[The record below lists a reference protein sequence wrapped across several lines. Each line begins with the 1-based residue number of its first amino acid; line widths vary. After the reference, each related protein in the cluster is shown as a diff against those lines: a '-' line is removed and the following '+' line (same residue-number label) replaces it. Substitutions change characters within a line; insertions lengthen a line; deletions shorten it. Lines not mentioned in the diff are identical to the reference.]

1 VCNTTSSCAARF
13 NLIIYF
19 LHSKPPTSCLLLIS
33 FQVRRRTAH
42 LYAEHV
48 AFAKEAE
55 AKEAAATSALE
66 AQQLEL
72 TKLTLKHDA
81 LDALLQSINHGGGG
95 GSSGHS
101 AAAATGA
108 AAGAGGVGSSSS
120 GTGSSVSL
128 STHAASLAKKCARLE
143 ANELVLRR
151 RCGSLEEQAAH
162 ESSRRLACEKASVE
176 AESDAK
182 ARLLYL
188 EEWKRGAGE
197 RLERQAA
204 ALSRAVPQ
212 HDHVEACLELDSLRS
227 DYLNLMA
234 REAELRLKVT
244 LVSTQPPASMQ

>member
-1 VCNTTSSCAARF
+1 M
-13 NLIIYF
+13 
-19 LHSKPPTSCLLLIS
+19 
-33 FQVRRRTAH
+33 RRRTAH

-48 AFAKEAE
+48 AYAKESE

-81 LDALLQSINHGGGG
+81 LDALLQSINSNGGGSGGSGSSAAVGTSSSGGG
-95 GSSGHS
+95 GSSGSGGS
-101 AAAATGA
+101 A
-108 AAGAGGVGSSSS
+108 
-120 GTGSSVSL
+120 SL
-128 STHAASLAKKCARLE
+128 SSHAASLAKKCARLE

-151 RCGSLEEQAAH
+151 RCGSLEEQAA
-162 ESSRRLACEKASVE
+162 EEVARRLACERASVE
-176 AESDAK
+176 ADADAK

-204 ALSRAVPQ
+204 ALSRAVPK
-212 HDHVEACLELDSLRS
+212 HDHVETCLELDSLRS

-234 REAELRLKVT
+234 REAELRLKVIT
-244 LVSTQPPASMQ
+244 CRPCLFDRVVLAHLCCILVLL

>member
-1 VCNTTSSCAARF
+1 M
-13 NLIIYF
+13 
-19 LHSKPPTSCLLLIS
+19 
-33 FQVRRRTAH
+33 RRRTAH

-48 AFAKEAE
+48 AYAKESE

-81 LDALLQSINHGGGG
+81 LDALLQSINSNGG
-95 GSSGHS
+95 GSGGS
-101 AAAATGA
+101 A
-108 AAGAGGVGSSSS
+108 
-120 GTGSSVSL
+120 SL
-128 STHAASLAKKCARLE
+128 SSHAASLAKKCARLE

-151 RCGSLEEQAAH
+151 RCGSLEEQAA
-162 ESSRRLACEKASVE
+162 EEVARRSACESASVE
-176 AESDAK
+176 ADADAK

-204 ALSRAVPQ
+204 ALSRAVPK
-212 HDHVEACLELDSLRS
+212 HDHVETCLELDSLRS

-234 REAELRLKVT
+234 REAELRLKVIT
-244 LVSTQPPASMQ
+244 CRPCLFDRVVLAHLCCILVLL